1 MVFTVL
7 QHPCRA
13 RCYVP
18 GTLCAGHAKMLA
30 ALNLAAKMLA
40 ALNLAAKILAPC
52 QGIKA
57 TLHLTAIVAA

>member
-30 ALNLAAKMLA
+30 ALNLAAK
-40 ALNLAAKILAPC
+40 ILAPC
-52 QGIKA
+52 QGIEA